1 MSRDM
6 GEVNAALLRPSPRQ
20 AAGATRHG
28 WTGCGFGRVRGRRT
42 DGQELAFSRG
52 EGQPCDWVL
61 ADGLQHG
68 TRPFSFAAGQ
78 PWTEGEAQPTQGE
91 VQLDLW
97 RTSWVSSGR
106 PRPMWCSGAWD
117 STMLLASGPTGA
129 FLQ

>member
-1 MSRDM
+1 M

-78 PWTEGEAQPTQGE
+78 PCPWALPSPGAVGYYTRADG
-91 VQLDLW
+91 
-97 RTSWVSSGR
+97 SGR
-106 PRPMWCSGAWD
+106 CLSV
-117 STMLLASGPTGA
+117 S
-129 FLQ
+129 